1 MVFFYKKK
9 KKTGLSGTLPVILR
23 RSQTDVGI

>member
-1 MVFFYKKK
+1 MVFFYKHTKK
-9 KKTGLSGTLPVILR
+9 SGLSGTLPVILM